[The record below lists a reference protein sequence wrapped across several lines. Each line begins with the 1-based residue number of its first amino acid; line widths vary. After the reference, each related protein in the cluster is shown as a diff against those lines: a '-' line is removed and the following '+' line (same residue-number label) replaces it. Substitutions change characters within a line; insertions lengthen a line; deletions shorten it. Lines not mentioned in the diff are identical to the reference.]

1 MSNRC
6 SWCISPFRASVEEA
20 LADGATIAEICRE
33 YGLSRNQ
40 WRKHREHIGHVPAPR
55 SESPGPVS
63 PTVTLA
69 GIRRDVLEGGG
80 GPYTVIPRLEQLLID
95 VAAAKQK
102 WQSKPATVVQ
112 LLRLERDVLNDVAK
126 LRGEF
131 PQRQSMDVGEWEEWH
146 LVVEALMPYPKAL
159 RAVSLALTSGSDGS
173 RT

>member
-1 MSNRC
+1 MSSKC
-6 SWCISPFRASVEEA
+6 SWCISPYRASVDEA
-20 LADGATIAEICRE
+20 LAEGATVAEVCRE

-40 WRKHREHIGHVPAPR
+40 WRKHKDHIGSVPAPR
-55 SESPGPVS
+55 SKPPDPVS

-69 GIRRDVLEGGG
+69 GMRRDVLEGGG

-102 WQSKPATVVQ
+102 WQNKPATVVQ

-131 PQRQSMDVGEWEEWH
+131 PQRHSMDVGEWEEWH
-146 LVVEALMPYPKAL
+146 LVVAALMPYPKAL
-159 RAVSLALTSGSDGS
+159 RAVSAALTSDNNET